1 MNKIEAC
8 KQLKERFGDAI
19 IEETTCC
26 DEITLEVSQ
35 TSLKAILAYLR
46 GMPEP
51 GFDVLIDLTAV
62 DFLHPENRTQVLYF
76 LYNPISLDS
85 LIVTIYTERLS
96 KIPSVT
102 DLWEGANWY
111 EREIYDFFG
120 LQFEGHPG
128 LTRILMPDDWQG
140 HPLLRD
146 YALTEE
152 SVQFKHDVLPKV
164 PSHIITHSK
173 GIYD

>member
-111 EREIYDFFG
+111 EKKFMTFLG
-120 LQFEGHPG
+120 FNL
-128 LTRILMPDDWQG
+128 
-140 HPLLRD
+140 
-146 YALTEE
+146 
-152 SVQFKHDVLPKV
+152 KV
-164 PSHIITHSK
+164 IPA
-173 GIYD
+173 